1 MKYFTKEEVSI
12 HNHPESC
19 WVVIF
24 DQVFDVTELVM
35 ANRGPLAKPLVDA
48 GGTSI
53 SEWFD
58 EKTGDLRT
66 FVDPVRGIEMPYTPT
81 GRFVHVPPPDPMDD
95 AEMIAL
101 PWWKNK
107 KYIIGKV
114 RRGGRG
120 PTCCL
125 YVFVIRLLE
134 TSTKDSASYAL
145 F

>member
-35 ANRGPLAKPLVDA
+35 ANRGPLAKPLVEA
-48 GGTSI
+48 GGMSI
-53 SEWFD
+53 SDWFD

-66 FVDPVRGIEMPYTPT
+66 FMDPVRGIEMPYTPT

-114 RRGGRG
+114 SSDRS
-120 PTCCL
+120 L
-125 YVFVIRLLE
+125 YVVPC
-134 TSTKDSASYAL
+134 SVS
-145 F
+145 